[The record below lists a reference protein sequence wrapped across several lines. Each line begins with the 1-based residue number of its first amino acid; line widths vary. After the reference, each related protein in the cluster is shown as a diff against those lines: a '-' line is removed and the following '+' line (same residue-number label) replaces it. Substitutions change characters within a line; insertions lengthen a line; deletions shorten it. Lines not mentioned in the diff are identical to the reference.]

1 MLTPNKLLISL
12 FCAALLLAGC
22 ESSMKSGNYPIPGET
37 QEQRA
42 ERLAQA
48 GDYAGAAF
56 LFERIAGERSGDSR
70 IRNLLTAADYYLLAN
85 DIYSARRVM
94 QTLDGL
100 DSGKFPL
107 YPVIR
112 ADLLLGNGNTSAALL
127 ALGQPPASRDEYL
140 NYRYYATLSRIQIQ
154 ADNRRAALETMLQLD
169 GAIQAEN
176 WRLANQRAIIA
187 LLSGLQVS
195 ERQQLMIDN
204 NPVVAGWASLADIL
218 NHSMSLPERNA
229 RLAAWK
235 TSFPSHPALRQL
247 YEADMTGA
255 AGSVGNIAVLLPM
268 HGVYANA
275 ASAIRQGIEMTHSM
289 LPPERQ
295 PALTYIDSTNL
306 SSALSQAQSADLIL
320 GPLTKEAVESV
331 ISSGSSGKTMI
342 TLNQV
347 SDYSPGG
354 ILQFGLSTAAEG
366 ALIADKAWQDGLRSA
381 AIIYPD
387 ASWGTRYFEG
397 FRERWESLGGYVAG
411 SISYDQN
418 EKDFSTLM
426 KSLMQNGGDFVF
438 IVAKPVT
445 ARQIRQQVGFY
456 GSAGTPVYASS
467 TAYDRRLYGVQ
478 DRDFNNVKV
487 PVLRWTVPGQSV
499 PGVPDW
505 ESFKAAGN
513 FDPSLAKF
521 YALGIDALLIAV
533 NNEALANGASVAGA
547 TGDLRVG
554 VNGVIQPG
562 MIWLYYQDGI
572 PVPLYY

>member
-1 MLTPNKLLISL
+1 MLTPNKLLIFL
-12 FCAALLLAGC
+12 FCAALLIAGC
-22 ESSMKSGNYPIPGET
+22 ESTVKSGNYSMAGET

-48 GDYAGAAF
+48 GDYAGAAY
-56 LFERIAGERSGDSR
+56 LFERIAGDRSGDSR
-70 IRNLLTAADYYLLAN
+70 TKDLLTAADYYLLAN
-85 DIYSARRVM
+85 DLYSARRIM
-94 QTLDGL
+94 QSLDGI
-100 DSGKFPL
+100 DSSKFPL

-112 ADLLLGNGNTSAALL
+112 ADLLLRNGNTSAALL
-127 ALGQPPASRDEYL
+127 ALGQPPGSRDDYL
-140 NYRYYATLSRIQIQ
+140 SYRYYATLARIQMQ
-154 ADNRRAALETMLQLD
+154 ADNRRAALDTMLQLD
-169 GAIQAEN
+169 GSIRTDN

-204 NPVVAGWASLADIL
+204 DPVVAGWAILADIL
-218 NHSMSLPERNA
+218 NHSMSLPDRNT

-235 TSFPSHPALRQL
+235 TSYPSHPALRQL

-255 AGSVGNIAVLLPM
+255 AGSVGDIAVLLPIS
-268 HGVYANA
+268 GVYARA
-275 ASAIRQGIEMTHSM
+275 ATAIRQGIEMTHSM
-289 LPPERQ
+289 LPPERR
-295 PALTYIDSTNL
+295 PALTYIDSTDI
-306 SSALSQAQSADLIL
+306 SSALSQAQNADLIL
-320 GPLTKEAVESV
+320 GPLTKEAVETV
-331 ISSGSSGKTMI
+331 ISGGSSGKTMI
-342 TLNQV
+342 TLNQA

-354 ILQFGLSTAAEG
+354 ILQFGLSTSAEG
-366 ALIADKAWQDGLRSA
+366 AMIADKAWQDGLRSA
-381 AIIYPD
+381 AIIYPN

-418 EKDFSTLM
+418 EKDFSALM

-456 GSAGTPVYASS
+456 GSAGTPVYAAS

-505 ESFKAAGN
+505 ESFKATGN
-513 FDPSLAKF
+513 FDPALAKF
-521 YALGIDALLIAV
+521 YALGIDGLLVAI
-533 NNEALANGASVAGA
+533 NNETLSNGGSVTGA
-547 TGDLRVG
+547 TGDLRVSM
-554 VNGVIQPG
+554 NGIIQPV
-562 MIWLYYQDGI
+562 MFWLYYQDGI

>member
-1 MLTPNKLLISL
+1 MLTPDKLLISL

-22 ESSMKSGNYPIPGET
+22 ESPVKSGNYPVPGET

-56 LFERIAGERSGDSR
+56 LFERTAGERSGDRR
-70 IRNLLTAADYYLLAN
+70 IRDLLTAADYYLLAN
-85 DIYSARRVM
+85 DLYSARRIM
-94 QTLDGL
+94 QSLEGL
-100 DSGKFPL
+100 DSARFPL
-107 YPVIR
+107 YPAIR
-112 ADLLLGNGNTSAALL
+112 ADLLLRNGNTSAALL
-127 ALGQPPASRDEYL
+127 ALGQPPNSRDDYL
-140 NYRYYATLSRIQIQ
+140 NYRYYATLARIQMQ
-154 ADNRRAALETMLQLD
+154 ANNRRAALDTMLQLD
-169 GAIQAEN
+169 GAIRAEN

-187 LLSGLQVS
+187 LLGGLQVS

-204 NPVVAGWASLADIL
+204 DPVVAGWAILADIL
-218 NHSMSLPERNA
+218 DHSMSLPERNS
-229 RLAAWK
+229 RLAGWK
-235 TSFPSHPALRQL
+235 ASFPSHPALRQL
-247 YEADMTGA
+247 YEADATAA
-255 AGSVGNIAVLLPM
+255 AGSVGNIAVLLPLS
-268 HGVYANA
+268 GVYAKA
-275 ASAIRQGIEMTHSM
+275 AGAIRQGIEMTHSM
-289 LPPERQ
+289 LPPDRQ
-295 PALTYIDSTNL
+295 PALTYIDSTNI
-306 SSALSQAQSADLIL
+306 SSALSQAQNADLII

-331 ISSGSSGKTMI
+331 ISSGGSGKTMI

-354 ILQFGLSTAAEG
+354 ILQFGLSTNAEG
-366 ALIADKAWQDGLRSA
+366 AMIADKAWQDGLRSA

-387 ASWGTRYFEG
+387 AGWGTRYFEG

-411 SISYDQN
+411 SISYNQN
-418 EKDFSTLM
+418 EKDFSALM

-445 ARQIRQQVGFY
+445 ARQIRQQVGFF
-456 GSAGTPVYASS
+456 GSAGTPVYAAS

-478 DRDFNNVKV
+478 DRDFNDVKV

-505 ESFKAAGN
+505 ESFRSTGN
-513 FDPSLAKF
+513 FDPALAKF
-521 YALGIDALLIAV
+521 YALGIDALLAAV
-533 NNEALANGASVAGA
+533 NNEALASGGSVTGA

-554 VNGVIQPG
+554 TNGIIQPG
-562 MIWLYYQDGI
+562 MLWLHYQGGT

>member
-1 MLTPNKLLISL
+1 MLTPNKILISL
-12 FCAALLLAGC
+12 FCAALFLAGC
-22 ESSMKSGNYPIPGET
+22 ESTVRSGNYPIPGET

-48 GDYAGAAF
+48 GDYAGAAY
-56 LFERIAGERSGDSR
+56 LFESIAANRSGDRR
-70 IRNLLTAADYYLLAN
+70 IRDLLTAADYYLLAN
-85 DIYSARRVM
+85 DLYSARRIM
-94 QTLDGL
+94 QSLDGI
-100 DSGKFPL
+100 DSGRFPL
-107 YPVIR
+107 YPVLR
-112 ADLLLGNGNTSAALL
+112 ADLLLRNGNTSAALL
-127 ALGQPPASRDEYL
+127 ALGQPPGGRDDYL
-140 NYRYYATLSRIQIQ
+140 TYRYYATLARIQMQ
-154 ADNRRAALETMLQLD
+154 ADNSRGALDTMLQLD
-169 GAIQAEN
+169 GAIQADN

-204 NPVVAGWASLADIL
+204 NPVVAGWAILADIL
-218 NHSMSLPERNA
+218 NHSMSLSDRNT
-229 RLAAWK
+229 RLASWK

-255 AGSVGNIAVLLPM
+255 AGSVGDIAVLLPTS
-268 HGVYANA
+268 GVYAK
-275 ASAIRQGIEMTHSM
+275 ASNAIRQGIEMTRGM

-295 PALTYIDSTNL
+295 PALTYIDSTNI
-306 SSALSQAQSADLIL
+306 SPALSQAQNADLIL
-320 GPLTKEAVESV
+320 GPLTKEAVETV
-331 ISSGSSGKTMI
+331 IAGGGSGKTMI

-366 ALIADKAWQDGLRSA
+366 AMIADKAWQDGLRSA

-387 ASWGTRYFEG
+387 AGWGTRYFQG
-397 FRERWESLGGYVAG
+397 FRDRWESLGGYVAG

-418 EKDFSTLM
+418 EKDFSNLM

-438 IVAKPVT
+438 IVAKPVS
-445 ARQIRQQVGFY
+445 ARQIRQQVGFH

-505 ESFKAAGN
+505 ESFKATGN
-513 FDPSLAKF
+513 FDPGLAKF
-521 YALGIDALLIAV
+521 YALGIDALLVAV
-533 NNEALANGASVAGA
+533 NNEALANGGSVTGA
-547 TGDLRVG
+547 TGDLRVDI
-554 VNGVIQPG
+554 NGIIHPA
-562 MIWLYYQDGI
+562 MLWLHYQDGT

>member
-1 MLTPNKLLISL
+1 
-12 FCAALLLAGC
+12 
-22 ESSMKSGNYPIPGET
+22 MKSGNYSMAGET

-48 GDYAGAAF
+48 GDYAGAAY
-56 LFERIAGERSGDSR
+56 LFERIAGDRSGDSR
-70 IRNLLTAADYYLLAN
+70 TKDLLTAADYYLLAN
-85 DIYSARRVM
+85 DLYSARRIM
-94 QTLDGL
+94 QSLDGI
-100 DSGKFPL
+100 DSSKFPL

-112 ADLLLGNGNTSAALL
+112 ADLLLRNGNTSAALL
-127 ALGQPPASRDEYL
+127 ALGQPPGSRDDYL
-140 NYRYYATLSRIQIQ
+140 SYRYYATLARIQMQ
-154 ADNRRAALETMLQLD
+154 ADNRRAALDTMLQLD
-169 GAIQAEN
+169 GSIRTDN

-204 NPVVAGWASLADIL
+204 DPVVAGWAILADIL
-218 NHSMSLPERNA
+218 NHSMSLPDRNT

-235 TSFPSHPALRQL
+235 TSYPSHPALRQL

-255 AGSVGNIAVLLPM
+255 AGSVGDIAVLLPIS
-268 HGVYANA
+268 GVYARA
-275 ASAIRQGIEMTHSM
+275 ATAIRQGIEMTHSM
-289 LPPERQ
+289 LPPERR
-295 PALTYIDSTNL
+295 PALTYIDSTDI
-306 SSALSQAQSADLIL
+306 SSALSQAQNADLIL
-320 GPLTKEAVESV
+320 GPLTKEAVETV
-331 ISSGSSGKTMI
+331 ISGGSSGKTMI
-342 TLNQV
+342 TLNQA

-354 ILQFGLSTAAEG
+354 ILQFGLSTSAEG
-366 ALIADKAWQDGLRSA
+366 AMIADKAWQDGLRSA
-381 AIIYPD
+381 AIIYPN

-418 EKDFSTLM
+418 EKDFSALM

-456 GSAGTPVYASS
+456 GSAGTPVYAAS

-505 ESFKAAGN
+505 ESFKATGN
-513 FDPSLAKF
+513 FDPALAKF
-521 YALGIDALLIAV
+521 YALGIDGLLVAI
-533 NNEALANGASVAGA
+533 NNETLSNGGSVTGA
-547 TGDLRVG
+547 TGDLRVSM
-554 VNGVIQPG
+554 NGIIQPV
-562 MIWLYYQDGI
+562 MFWLYYQDGI

>member
-1 MLTPNKLLISL
+1 MLTPNKLLIFL
-12 FCAALLLAGC
+12 FCAALLIAGC
-22 ESSMKSGNYPIPGET
+22 ESTVKSGNYSMAGET

-48 GDYAGAAF
+48 GDYAGAAY
-56 LFERIAGERSGDSR
+56 LFERIAGDRSGDSR
-70 IRNLLTAADYYLLAN
+70 TKDLLTAADYYLLAN
-85 DIYSARRVM
+85 DLYSARRIM
-94 QTLDGL
+94 QSLDGI
-100 DSGKFPL
+100 DSSKFPL

-112 ADLLLGNGNTSAALL
+112 ADLLLRNGNTSAALL
-127 ALGQPPASRDEYL
+127 ALGQPPGSRDDYL
-140 NYRYYATLSRIQIQ
+140 SYRYYATLARIQMQ
-154 ADNRRAALETMLQLD
+154 ADNRRAALDTMLQLD
-169 GAIQAEN
+169 GSIRTDN

-204 NPVVAGWASLADIL
+204 DPVVAGWAILADIL
-218 NHSMSLPERNA
+218 NHSMSLPDRNT

-235 TSFPSHPALRQL
+235 TSYPSHPALRQL

-255 AGSVGNIAVLLPM
+255 AGSVGDIAVLLPM
-268 HGVYANA
+268 SGVYARA
-275 ASAIRQGIEMTHSM
+275 ATAIRQGIEMTHSM
-289 LPPERQ
+289 LPPERR
-295 PALTYIDSTNL
+295 PALTYIDSTDI
-306 SSALSQAQSADLIL
+306 SSALSQAQNADLIL
-320 GPLTKEAVESV
+320 GPLTKEAVETV
-331 ISSGSSGKTMI
+331 ISGGSSGKTMI
-342 TLNQV
+342 TLNQA

-354 ILQFGLSTAAEG
+354 ILQFGLSTSAEG
-366 ALIADKAWQDGLRSA
+366 AMIADKAWQDGLRSA
-381 AIIYPD
+381 AIIYPN

-418 EKDFSTLM
+418 EKDFSALM

-456 GSAGTPVYASS
+456 GSAGTPVYAAS

-505 ESFKAAGN
+505 ESFKATGN
-513 FDPSLAKF
+513 FDPALAKF
-521 YALGIDALLIAV
+521 YALGIDGLLVAI
-533 NNEALANGASVAGA
+533 NNETLSNGGSVTGA
-547 TGDLRVG
+547 TGDLRVSM
-554 VNGVIQPG
+554 NGIIQPV
-562 MIWLYYQDGI
+562 MFWLYYQDGI